1 MISIKKKIAI
11 IFSTLLVGAYIAGIV
26 IQYVKP
32 DVRQVS
38 AGDAWN
44 VINVPVT
51 FNIFKCIIYCF
62 SDTIGLL
69 ILALIMLVLIT
80 IGFFSFFS
88 KDKAKSQDER
98 NFTISEKGTYG
109 TADWLSDDEAK
120 EVLDFKPIEETTGT
134 ILGRKNGLV
143 ISFPEKSRLNRHIAT
158 FGASGTGK
166 SRGFSINHIIQCAL
180 RGESIIATD
189 PKGEL
194 FKEMAP
200 YLRSKGFEVHV
211 FDLVDPEYSDSWAC
225 LHEIISEPKKADLM
239 AQTFCNVIIMNTG
252 GKTGGDFWDNAE
264 LNLLKALSLY
274 VVLDENRS
282 EEQRSIGAVYQI
294 IVDNDETKLDALF
307 DRLPRSHP
315 AIQPYGIFKKAG
327 KIAGN
332 IMVGLG
338 NRLSA
343 FQNDIIKKITSFP
356 EIDLE
361 QPAKEKTAIFVIM
374 SDQDSTFDFLSSL
387 FFSFLFI
394 RCVRYADVHGKG
406 GKCDVPVNFIL
417 DEFTNI
423 GQIPDFT
430 KKLSTIRSR
439 DLRVSM
445 IFQNIPQLQNR
456 YPDGLWEEILGN
468 CDTQLF
474 LGCTDQT
481 TAEYI
486 SERSGEMT
494 IDVVTDRIEKQAI
507 ALTQT
512 IGQYGEST
520 TNGKRYLMTK
530 DEVMRFPNDEC
541 LIMMRGK
548 NIYRANKFDYSNHPE
563 AKKLK
568 PESIK
573 DYVPQWKA
581 NTEAKDSESED
592 EYDEMFGNSNKE
604 GAKENSAD
612 ETTAPETPSYED
624 KKAEEQIK
632 AQKIIEQAK
641 EGEKSSSTTISDDD
655 GLDEFFG

>member
-109 TADWLSDDEAK
+109 TADWLSDEEAK

-200 YLRSKGFEVHV
+200 YLRSKGFKVHV

-338 NRLSA
+338 NRLSV

-374 SDQDSTFDFLSSL
+374 SDQDSTLDFLSSL

-456 YPDGLWEEILGN
+456 YPDGLWEEILG
-468 CDTQLF
+468 
-474 LGCTDQT
+474 
-481 TAEYI
+481 
-486 SERSGEMT
+486 T
-494 IDVVTDRIEKQAI
+494 IT
-507 ALTQT
+507 
-512 IGQYGEST
+512 
-520 TNGKRYLMTK
+520 
-530 DEVMRFPNDEC
+530 
-541 LIMMRGK
+541 
-548 NIYRANKFDYSNHPE
+548 
-563 AKKLK
+563 
-568 PESIK
+568 
-573 DYVPQWKA
+573 
-581 NTEAKDSESED
+581 
-592 EYDEMFGNSNKE
+592 
-604 GAKENSAD
+604 
-612 ETTAPETPSYED
+612 
-624 KKAEEQIK
+624 
-632 AQKIIEQAK
+632 
-641 EGEKSSSTTISDDD
+641 
-655 GLDEFFG
+655 

>member
-1 MISIKKKIAI
+1 MTDSIKAVKK
-11 IFSTLLVGAYIAGIV
+11 
-26 IQYVKP
+26 
-32 DVRQVS
+32 
-38 AGDAWN
+38 
-44 VINVPVT
+44 
-51 FNIFKCIIYCF
+51 
-62 SDTIGLL
+62 
-69 ILALIMLVLIT
+69 
-80 IGFFSFFS
+80 
-88 KDKAKSQDER
+88 
-98 NFTISEKGTYG
+98 
-109 TADWLSDDEAK
+109 
-120 EVLDFKPIEETTGT
+120 VLDFKAIDKTTGT
-134 ILGRKNGLV
+134 ILGEKNGLV
-143 ISFPEKSRLNRHIAT
+143 ISLPEESPVNKNVAI
-158 FGASGTGK
+158 FGAPGTGK

-180 RGESIIATD
+180 RGESIIAAD

-194 FKEMAP
+194 FHKTAS
-200 YLRSKGFEVHV
+200 YLRTKGFKVHV

-225 LHEIISEPKKADLM
+225 LLEIISSSKETERMVK
-239 AQTFCNVIIMNTG
+239 TFCNAIIMNTG
-252 GKTGGDFWDNAE
+252 GKANGDFWNNAE

-282 EEQRSIGAVYQI
+282 EEQRNIGTVYQML
-294 IVDNDETKLDALF
+294 VDNDETSLDALF

-315 AIQPYGIFKKAG
+315 AIQPYEIFKKAG
-327 KIAGN
+327 RIAGN

-338 NRLSA
+338 NRLSVL
-343 FQNDIIKKITSFP
+343 QNDKIKKITSFS

-361 QPAKEKTAIFVIM
+361 QPVKEKTAIFVRL
-374 SDQDSTFDFLSSL
+374 SDFEPKLDFLSSL

-394 RCVRYADVHGKG
+394 RCVRYADTH

-417 DEFTNI
+417 DEFSCI
-423 GQIPDFT
+423 GEIPNFVDT
-430 KKLSTIRSR
+430 LSQIRSKG
-439 DLRVSM
+439 LSVSI

-604 GAKENSAD
+604 EVKENTTD
-612 ETTAPETPSYED
+612 ETTAPVTPSFED
-624 KKAEEQIK
+624 QKTEEQIK
-632 AQKIIEQAK
+632 AQKLIEQAK
-641 EGEKSSSTTISDDD
+641 EAEKSSSTTISDDD